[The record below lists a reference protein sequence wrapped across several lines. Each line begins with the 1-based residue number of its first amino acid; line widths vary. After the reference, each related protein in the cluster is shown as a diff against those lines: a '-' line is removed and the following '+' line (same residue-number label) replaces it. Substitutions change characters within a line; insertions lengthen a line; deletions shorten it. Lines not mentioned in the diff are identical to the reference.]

1 MQLSVLRL
9 KTFKTKITA
18 LHSLLKNI
26 DTKKSVIFI
35 LLLIFLDQ
43 FVKIYIKLNYSITAY
58 GQPPIIDLGFFKL
71 LFIENKGMAMGARL
85 NNIIPFLDDNTAKLF
100 LTFFR
105 IFACFGL
112 GFWLRNIIK
121 NKGSQLLIFC
131 VCLIFAGAIGNLID
145 SVFYGVIFSSSY
157 GQVATLFPDVGYAPL
172 FYGSV
177 VDMIQFPLATWNWP
191 DWLPFIGGEEYTFF
205 EYVFN
210 LADSYISTGVIL
222 LLVSNKKVSF

>member
-191 DWLPFIGGEEYTFF
+191 DWLPFVGGEEYTFF

>member
-1 MQLSVLRL
+1 MQLLVLRL
-9 KTFKTKITA
+9 KTFKTKITD

-85 NNIIPFLDDNTAKLF
+85 NNIIPFLDDNTAKLI

-105 IFACFGL
+105 IFACIGL
-112 GFWLRNIIK
+112 GFWLKSIIK
-121 NKGSQLLIFC
+121 NKGPQLLIFC
-131 VCLIFAGAIGNLID
+131 VCLIFAGAVGNLID
-145 SVFYGVIFSSSY
+145 SVFYGMIFSSSY

-191 DWLPFIGGEEYTFF
+191 DWLPFVGGEEYTFF

>member
-1 MQLSVLRL
+1 MQLLVLKL
-9 KTFKTKITA
+9 KTFKTKITD

-26 DTKKSVIFI
+26 GTKKSVIFI

-121 NKGSQLLIFC
+121 NKGSELLIFC

-191 DWLPFIGGEEYTFF
+191 DWLPFVGGEEYTFF